1 MKDHSMPSK
10 SHYRHLAMMLLVS
23 FGAMY
28 GLMYAM
34 TNRFDDVFMN
44 LNQVYM
50 AGLMTAPM
58 VVIELIVMRAMYENA
73 RLNMIIIGLAV
84 LGGVAMFAGIRSQA
98 AISNTQFLR
107 SMIPHHSSA
116 ILMCQHASITD
127 PAIHELCRGI
137 TSSQQAEIDQ
147 MVRLL
152 GRRP

>member
-1 MKDHSMPSK
+1 MKDHTMSAKP
-10 SHYRHLAMMLLVS
+10 HYRHLALMLVAS
-23 FGAMY
+23 FLAMY
-28 GLMYAM
+28 ALMYAM

-58 VVIELIVMRAMYENA
+58 AVIELIVMRAMYENA
-73 RLNMIIIGLAV
+73 RLNMIIMAIAV
-84 LGGVAMFAGIRSQA
+84 LTGIAMFTGIRTQT
-98 AISNTQFLR
+98 AISDPQFLR

-116 ILMCQHASITD
+116 ILMCQRASITD